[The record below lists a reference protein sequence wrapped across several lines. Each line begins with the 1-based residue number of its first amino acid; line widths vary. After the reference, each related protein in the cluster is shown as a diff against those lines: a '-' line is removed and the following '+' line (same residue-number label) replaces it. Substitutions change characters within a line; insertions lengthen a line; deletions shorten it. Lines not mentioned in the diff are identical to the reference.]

1 MSDAEKP
8 IYITEFDL
16 NRLNNLIQDAHA
28 TDYHKSDYLR
38 KLEAELKRAKIV
50 PSSEI
55 PNNVITMNSTVRL
68 IDEEYNE
75 EETYTLVFP
84 ENADLSQGKVSVL
97 APIGTAMLGYQV
109 GDSFD
114 WVVPMGTRKLKVVEI
129 VYQPEAAGDE
139 EL

>member
-1 MSDAEKP
+1 MADAEKP

-28 TDYHKSDYLR
+28 TDYHKSDYLK

-50 PSSEI
+50 SSSDI
-55 PNNVITMNSTVRL
+55 PNNVVTMNSTVRL
-68 IDEEYNE
+68 EDEETNE

-84 ENADLSQGKVSVL
+84 ENADLSQGKVSIL

-109 GDSFD
+109 GDIFE
-114 WVVPMGTRKLKVVEI
+114 WAVPMGTRKLKIVEI
-129 VYQPEAAGDE
+129 IYQPEAAGDSD
-139 EL
+139 L